1 MLTKKKLTA
10 GGRGKPQPPDPAHP
24 RRLSVDK
31 RLDLLLTGVAEF
43 NAGAAKFKAGAAEL
57 LKAVETDRKNNEGHR
72 DNLARAL
79 EDEFVASLPRVMQ
92 EAHDIVIKPEDI
104 IVRKKLRAPKG
115 GAKGEIDFIAPNGKL
130 VLVGE
135 VGTHLTKEKV
145 DAFFGTL
152 DLDFR
157 GWFPKYADRPIYG
170 VVAGA
175 LIDPPAAVHARK
187 RGFIIL
193 RLDGAGA
200 HPATVRGARK
210 HTLKKY

>member
-1 MLTKKKLTA
+1 METGTLTKM
-10 GGRGKPQPPDPAHP
+10 KPKSPPQKHSPDPVHP
-24 RRLSVDK
+24 RHLSLDERLERFES
-31 RLDLLLTGVAEF
+31 
-43 NAGAAKFKAGAAEL
+43 GAAKL
-57 LKAVETDRKNNEGHR
+57 LEAVNNDRKNNTGHR

-79 EDEFVASLPRVMQ
+79 EDEFVASLPRVMK
-92 EAHDIVIKPEDI
+92 EARGFVIKQEDI
-104 IVRKKLRAPKG
+104 RVREELHSPKG
-115 GAKGEIDFIAPNGKL
+115 EAEGEIDFIAPNGKL
-130 VLVGE
+130 VLAGE
-135 VGTHLTKEKV
+135 VKTHLTQKDV
-145 DAFFGTL
+145 DAFFGVL

-157 GWFPKYADRPIYG
+157 GWFPEYAGRPVYG

>member
-24 RRLSVDK
+24 RRLSLDE
-31 RLDLLLTGVAEF
+31 RLNLLAEQ
-43 NAGAAKFKAGAAEL
+43 AEADRDSMAKFKAGAAEL
-57 LKAVETDRKNNEGHR
+57 LKAVTEDRERNEGHR
-72 DNLARAL
+72 ANLSRAL

-92 EAHDIVIKPEDI
+92 EAYDIVIKPEDI

-115 GAKGEIDFIAPNGKL
+115 GAKGEIDFIAPNGNL

-157 GWFPKYADRPIYG
+157 GWFPKYAGRPIHG

-175 LIDPPAAVHARK
+175 LIDPDAAVHARK